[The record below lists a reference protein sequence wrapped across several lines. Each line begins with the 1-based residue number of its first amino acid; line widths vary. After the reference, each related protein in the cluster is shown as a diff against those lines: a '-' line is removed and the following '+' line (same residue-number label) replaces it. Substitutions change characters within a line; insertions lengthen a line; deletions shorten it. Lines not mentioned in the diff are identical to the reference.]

1 VFWAEWYG
9 SAALG
14 TNAALPTT
22 QDLDFWIGAYAP
34 MTNGA
39 IYLNPVKEITTLP
52 TASTAYTATVAPGVV
67 AALAYLPVVAKTD
80 PSTYVAGTIGTLMY
94 YPGAAGD
101 YKETQA
107 VTIDQMQLMSMYNM
121 YSSQVSSYNTA
132 NNSYETLRKTYDEA
146 LTKETARLAD
156 ALKAAFDPK
165 IAVPTRPC
173 SPTRPDEYSG
183 TYLDLGSS
191 AAYTATFTLMGKRAN
206 LKSYVGASNVLND
219 LPNANAAVKKG
230 AIYLEGAT
238 AATLGT
244 SVGHVFGRLG
254 QGSDTVELG
263 LNPFLWMTVTTTKAG
278 MLLGFY
284 PTTDADAGVVANKAV
299 KISFRAKTWTALSAF
314 NKPGRPGAPTEP
326 MKAGAS
332 MLALGAT
339 SALVLATL
347 A

>member
-146 LTKETARLAD
+146 LTKETARLED

-183 TYLDLGSS
+183 TYLDLGT
-191 AAYTATFTLMGKRAN
+191 AYGTTFTYASMKMRAN
-206 LKSYVGASNVLND
+206 PITKLKDGDALNN
-219 LPNANAAVKKG
+219 LPNAAASVK
-230 AIYLEGAT
+230 
-238 AATLGT
+238 
-244 SVGHVFGRLG
+244 
-254 QGSDTVELG
+254 
-263 LNPFLWMTVTTTKAG
+263 
-278 MLLGFY
+278 
-284 PTTDADAGVVANKAV
+284 
-299 KISFRAKTWTALSAF
+299 
-314 NKPGRPGAPTEP
+314 
-326 MKAGAS
+326 
-332 MLALGAT
+332 
-339 SALVLATL
+339 
-347 A
+347 